1 MEQGCPHRSI
11 LPHIFPD
18 CNSFAI
24 KIGGKFC
31 GVRGVC
37 PGGGLAP
44 ALPARRA
51 SAIPGGGRRGG
62 SRPPTL
68 PLVLLLPPSP
78 RPALAERSSRQEGG
92 DYRLFYARGCA
103 PCIPG
108 AEPAR
113 HWFAL
118 PLWKTQWGLASAL
131 PARRASA
138 VPGGGRARFAA
149 CLPCHCGTRRRA
161 CPLCRLPALPL
172 RYPAEGLPA
181 LSPVNPAFNLLPCP
195 PSPEGKDRPPP
206 PFPGGEWGDF
216 LLSYARGCA
225 PCIPGA
231 EPGRHWLC
239 LWETDSLGFVV
250 APAPAGATG
259 TRVVKTNCPR
269 GTCMAETVSAAS
281 GLMPGCRGRQ
291 PPAK

>member
-18 CNSFAI
+18 CNSLAI

-31 GVRGVC
+31 GVRGV
-37 PGGGLAP
+37 
-44 ALPARRA
+44 
-51 SAIPGGGRRGG
+51 
-62 SRPPTL
+62 
-68 PLVLLLPPSP
+68 P
-78 RPALAERSSRQEGG
+78 RW
-92 DYRLFYARGCA
+92 
-103 PCIPG
+103 G
-108 AEPAR
+108 ACLGVAG
-113 HWFAL
+113 AA
-118 PLWKTQWGLASAL
+118 GV
-131 PARRASA
+131 RRASA
-138 VPGGGRARFAA
+138 VPGGGA
-149 CLPCHCGTRRRA
+149 CL
-161 CPLCRLPALPL
+161 LCRLLTLPL
-172 RYPAEGLPA
+172 AYFFAPIPQ
-181 LSPVNPAFNLLPCP
+181 P
-195 PSPEGKDRPPP
+195 PSRREG
-206 PFPGGEWGDF
+206 GDYRLF
-216 LLSYARGCA
+216 FARGCA

-239 LWETDSLGFVV
+239 LWETGSLGFVV